1 MLRVIAMSTTLRA
14 RHGAPARANRG
25 FTLLESAVTLVI
37 IGLTTQGVL
46 LGQQLVSNARVRSL
60 IAQQDGV
67 DAAVSAFR
75 DRFRALPGDYAAASS
90 NLDCGAAACLNGN
103 GNGRI
108 EPGTAGALHEDIL
121 AWHHLTAAGF
131 LRGEYRM
138 LDPSVTSPAP
148 DNTPDNVFGGY
159 LQIVLDGAWGSGGN
173 TVVRHNI
180 KTGNMVPVAILAEVD
195 RKIDDGLPG
204 SGRLQ
209 FSTYAGLS
217 AAPAV
222 SSCVS
227 GASWNITSGTDN
239 CGAAMLLY

>member
-1 MLRVIAMSTTLRA
+1 MSTRLRS
-14 RHGAPARANRG
+14 RPVAPPRASRG
-25 FTLLESAVTLVI
+25 FTLLESAVALVI
-37 IGLTTQGVL
+37 IGLTTQAVL
-46 LGQQLVSNARVRSL
+46 MGQQLISNARARSL
-60 IAQQDGV
+60 IAQQDAVG
-67 DAAVSAFR
+67 AAVSAFQ

-90 NLDCGAAACLNGN
+90 NLDCGGASACLDGN

-121 AWHHLTAAGF
+121 AWHHLTASGF

-138 LDPSVTSPAP
+138 LDPGMASPAP

-159 LQIVLDGAWGSGGN
+159 LQIISDSAWGYGGN
-173 TVVRHNI
+173 TAVRNNI
-180 KTGNMVPVAILAEVD
+180 KTGNMIPVTILAEVD
-195 RKIDDGLPG
+195 QKIDDGLPG

-209 FSTYAGLS
+209 FSAYAGLS
-217 AAPAV
+217 AAPTV

-227 GASWNITSGTDN
+227 GTSWNISSGTDN